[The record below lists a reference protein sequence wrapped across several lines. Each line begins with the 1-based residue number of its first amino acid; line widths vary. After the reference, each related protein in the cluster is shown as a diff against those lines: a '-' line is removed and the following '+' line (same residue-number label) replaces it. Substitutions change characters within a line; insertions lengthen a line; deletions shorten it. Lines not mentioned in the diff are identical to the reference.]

1 MMVNDFDD
9 EFTLEEEERLAAKE
23 MVDPNAELNDLQREG
38 EMSIEELM
46 KLYGAPAGP
55 TPSTSG
61 TTRKRR
67 RRPSPKPT
75 SDKKVDKENLT
86 LEESSAASSQP
97 APAAVE
103 DAGEESPDEDGAT
116 TTTTT
121 NNLENQSLDDE
132 TNFDEDE
139 QPSELNKLYSD
150 YDKEAKDGELKLDQS
165 LSDEEDLDYSP
176 DEDESKKTIMVGSDY
191 QAVIPEGLCKYD
203 DALPYENEDKLLW
216 DPSKLSDSDIE
227 DYMNK
232 FAKLASANG
241 GTNYTSQGGKH
252 LRDDEQALYLL
263 LQCGN
268 NCEEGLRRRRLGGVQ
283 PAATMSIWSEEEC
296 RNFENGLRLY
306 GKCFHEIQAS
316 KVKTRSVGECV
327 QFYYLWKKTDR
338 HDVFAN
344 KARLEKKKY
353 NLNPCVTDFMDK
365 YLEEYENNGGTNRD
379 RSASPNVNN
388 SNSLLLAD
396 SKHRIRSDPA
406 ANNSEKSSSDN
417 VDVKIEWSSLAGS
430 MTSHVGGEKAFNWCR
445 THKDDKTKI

>member
-9 EFTLEEEERLAAKE
+9 EQTLEEEERLAAKE
-23 MVDPNAELNDLQREG
+23 MIDPNAELNDLQREG
-38 EMSIEELM
+38 EMTIEELM
-46 KLYGAPAGP
+46 KLYGAPAAGP

-67 RRPSPKPT
+67 RRPSPKPI
-75 SDKKVDKENLT
+75 SNKKIDKENLPS
-86 LEESSAASSQP
+86 EPSAAPSQP
-97 APAAVE
+97 APATVE
-103 DAGEESPDEDGAT
+103 DGGEDSPDEDGA

-139 QPSELNKLYSD
+139 PSELNKLYTGI
-150 YDKEAKDGELKLDQS
+150 YDKETKDGELKLDQS

-241 GTNYTSQGGKH
+241 GINYTSQGGKH
-252 LRDDEQALYLL
+252 LRDDEQALFLL

-268 NCEEGLRRRRLGGVQ
+268 NCEEGLRRRRLGSAQ
-283 PAATMSIWSEEEC
+283 PATTMSIWSEEEC

-365 YLEEYENNGGTNRD
+365 YLEEYESNGGTNRD

-406 ANNSEKSSSDN
+406 AANNNEKPSSES
-417 VDVKIEWSSLAGS
+417 VEVKIE
-430 MTSHVGGEKAFNWCR
+430 
-445 THKDDKTKI
+445 

>member
-1 MMVNDFDD
+1 MNDFDD
-9 EFTLEEEERLAAKE
+9 EHTLEEEERLAAKE
-23 MVDPNAELNDLQREG
+23 MLDPNAELNDLQREG
-38 EMSIEELM
+38 EMSIEDLM
-46 KLYGAPAGP
+46 KLYGAPATGP

-61 TTRKRR
+61 TARKRR
-67 RRPSPKPT
+67 RRPSPKPI
-75 SDKKVDKENLT
+75 SIKKVDKENLT
-86 LEESSAASSQP
+86 SETTVATSQP
-97 APAAVE
+97 APAPAPAVVD
-103 DAGEESPDEDGAT
+103 DAGEESPDEDGT

-139 QPSELNKLYSD
+139 PSELNKLYTGI
-150 YDKEAKDGELKLDQS
+150 YDKETKDGELKLDQS

-176 DEDESKKTIMVGSDY
+176 DEDESKKTIMVGADY

-227 DYMNK
+227 EYMNK

-268 NCEEGLRRRRLGGVQ
+268 SCDEGLRRRRLGGAQ
-283 PAATMSIWSEEEC
+283 PATTMSIWSEEEC

-316 KVKTRSVGECV
+316 KV
-327 QFYYLWKKTDR
+327 
-338 HDVFAN
+338 
-344 KARLEKKKY
+344 
-353 NLNPCVTDFMDK
+353 
-365 YLEEYENNGGTNRD
+365 
-379 RSASPNVNN
+379 SPN
-388 SNSLLLAD
+388 LD
-396 SKHRIRSDPA
+396 
-406 ANNSEKSSSDN
+406 E
-417 VDVKIEWSSLAGS
+417 
-430 MTSHVGGEKAFNWCR
+430 CQ
-445 THKDDKTKI
+445 